1 MEQTPQNT
9 FDYDSCRR
17 VWQRVSPELD
27 PYPAG
32 EGSAGCPAAPAP
44 DLKRL
49 QELIEGE
56 LGDRRAYLCAARCAP
71 HPAARRTLQRMAAD
85 EGAHA
90 RRLLAV
96 YYLACGQC
104 YRPALPSGPAESL
117 PWRALLPQIARF
129 WDLVCADLEPRQRAG
144 RLKQWL
150 NLLRRCYP
158 EAQRAFDEV
167 RVMTDQRV
175 ITAWVRQVA
184 DQ

>member
-85 EGAHA
+85 EGVHA

-96 YYLACGQC
+96 YYLAAASATVRPCRRAWQRACPGGPCCGSGITRRSAPPGSMTGRHKAPGMPAC
-104 YRPALPSGPAESL
+104 LSCSGTCPGTRPATPGS
-117 PWRALLPQIARF
+117 
-129 WDLVCADLEPRQRAG
+129 
-144 RLKQWL
+144 
-150 NLLRRCYP
+150 
-158 EAQRAFDEV
+158 
-167 RVMTDQRV
+167 
-175 ITAWVRQVA
+175 
-184 DQ
+184 

>member
-90 RRLLAV
+90 RQLM
-96 YYLACGQC
+96 
-104 YRPALPSGPAESL
+104 
-117 PWRALLPQIARF
+117 ALLEQNI
-129 WDLVCADLEPRQRAG
+129 L
-144 RLKQWL
+144 
-150 NLLRRCYP
+150 
-158 EAQRAFDEV
+158 AF
-167 RVMTDQRV
+167 
-175 ITAWVRQVA
+175 
-184 DQ
+184 

>member
-85 EGAHA
+85 EGP
-90 RRLLAV
+90 
-96 YYLACGQC
+96 
-104 YRPALPSGPAESL
+104 RPSAAGGVLSGLRPVLPSGPAVGPGRE
-117 PWRALLPQIARF
+117 PAL
-129 WDLVCADLEPRQRAG
+129 AG
-144 RLKQWL
+144 PAAAAVSRGG
-150 NLLRRCYP
+150 LRRP
-158 EAQRAFDEV
+158 AV
-167 RVMTDQRV
+167 
-175 ITAWVRQVA
+175 
-184 DQ
+184 

>member
-32 EGSAGCPAAPAP
+32 EGSADCPAAPAP

-117 PWRALLPQIARF
+117 PWRALL
-129 WDLVCADLEPRQRAG
+129 RQRYHSEVCGGMNYA
-144 RLKQWL
+144 RTADSTPDHCLAELL
-150 NLLRRCYP
+150 NGLSAAEYRHAERIRGLLERCLG
-158 EAQRAFDEV
+158 QRKC
-167 RVMTDQRV
+167 
-175 ITAWVRQVA
+175 
-184 DQ
+184 

>member
-56 LGDRRAYLCAARCAP
+56 LGDRRAYLCAARWAP

-117 PWRALLPQIARF
+117 PWRALL
-129 WDLVCADLEPRQRAG
+129 RQRYHEEVCGGFNYRRASQET
-144 RLKQWL
+144 LDPCLQQ
-150 NLLRRCYP
+150 LLL
-158 EAQRAFDEV
+158 AFSQDEY
-167 RVMTDQRV
+167 RHANAMLCLLSGVM
-175 ITAWVRQVA
+175 
-184 DQ
+184 

>member
-56 LGDRRAYLCAARCAP
+56 LGDRRAYLCAAEFTAV
-71 HPAARRTLQRMAAD
+71 ARDFCLSGRIL
-85 EGAHA
+85 
-90 RRLLAV
+90 RL
-96 YYLACGQC
+96 
-104 YRPALPSGPAESL
+104 
-117 PWRALLPQIARF
+117 
-129 WDLVCADLEPRQRAG
+129 
-144 RLKQWL
+144 
-150 NLLRRCYP
+150 
-158 EAQRAFDEV
+158 
-167 RVMTDQRV
+167 
-175 ITAWVRQVA
+175 
-184 DQ
+184 

>member
-71 HPAARRTLQRMAAD
+71 HPVARRTLQRMAAD

-104 YRPALPSGPAESL
+104 YRPGPAVGPGRE
-117 PWRALLPQIARF
+117 PAL
-129 WDLVCADLEPRQRAG
+129 AG
-144 RLKQWL
+144 PAAAAVSRGG
-150 NLLRRCYP
+150 LRRP
-158 EAQRAFDEV
+158 GS
-167 RVMTDQRV
+167 MTGRHKAPGMPACLRCSG
-175 ITAWVRQVA
+175 TCPGTRPATPGN
-184 DQ
+184 

>member
-71 HPAARRTLQRMAAD
+71 HPVARRTLQRMAAD

-117 PWRALLPQIARF
+117 PWRALLRQRYHEE
-129 WDLVCADLEPRQRAG
+129 VCAARQYDRAAQRAG
-144 RLKQWL
+144 DACLSQLFRDLSRDETRHARQL
-150 NLLRRCYP
+150 MALL
-158 EAQRAFDEV
+158 EQNILAF
-167 RVMTDQRV
+167 
-175 ITAWVRQVA
+175 
-184 DQ
+184 

>member
-117 PWRALLPQIARF
+117 PWRALL
-129 WDLVCADLEPRQRAG
+129 RQR
-144 RLKQWL
+144 
-150 NLLRRCYP
+150 
-158 EAQRAFDEV
+158 
-167 RVMTDQRV
+167 
-175 ITAWVRQVA
+175 
-184 DQ
+184 